1 LADQHFIVY
10 PSGGVIKMEITVEL
24 LDALR
29 FLPFLKVAPISA
41 RQLTERDYENFK
53 GLIQTLEGTET
64 FQPSDYLA
72 LGVKNETWP
81 MSKYTFEHRYYK
93 VQDSDSEGF
102 ARYQPKN
109 GVLYACQIADI
120 FVVKRQNGDVYHGK
134 AGDYLVKS
142 ENNDLHIVDCNIFE
156 ASYKLTNCND

>member
-1 LADQHFIVY
+1 
-10 PSGGVIKMEITVEL
+10 MEITVEL
-24 LDALR
+24 LDALT

-53 GLIQTLEGTET
+53 GSIQTLEGLQT

-72 LGVKNETWP
+72 LGVKNEMWP

-102 ARYQPKN
+102 ARYQRKN
-109 GVLYACQIADI
+109 GVLYACQITDV

-142 ENNDLHIVDCNIFE
+142 ENDNLHIVDCTIFE
-156 ASYKLTNCND
+156 ASYKPINSNV